1 MDPLAEQL
9 AEVQRRYPGA
19 RLEGA
24 AEGSRVL
31 VVPGVCMSAGWNAS
45 STTVRVL
52 VPVGFPH
59 VKPDCFYAES
69 TLRLATGA
77 EPASS
82 NIQSIFGGQCRWFSW
97 HISTWDP
104 ARGSLD
110 QYLHVCESRLKE
122 AR

>member
-1 MDPLAEQL
+1 MLM
-9 AEVQRRYPGA
+9 
-19 RLEGA
+19 
-24 AEGSRVL
+24 
-31 VVPGVCMSAGWNAS
+31 VPGVCVGTGWNAL

-59 VKPDCFYAES
+59 VKPDCFYVEP

-77 EPASS
+77 EPVSS
-82 NIQSIFGGQCRWFSW
+82 NIQSIFGGQYRWFSW

-104 ARGSLD
+104 MRGSLD
-110 QYLHVCESRLKE
+110 QYLHVCESRLKQ

>member
-1 MDPLAEQL
+1 MDVLAEQL
-9 AEVQRRYPGA
+9 AEVQRRYPDA
-19 RLEGA
+19 RIEA
-24 AEGSRVL
+24 ASGGSRL
-31 VVPGVCMSAGWNAS
+31 LIVPGVPVGAGWNAR

-59 VKPDCFYAES
+59 VKPDCFYADA

-77 EPASS
+77 EPQSS
-82 NIQSIFGGQCRWFSW
+82 NLQSVFGGQYRWFSW

-104 ARGSLD
+104 TRGSLD
-110 QYLHVCESRLKE
+110 QYLHVCEGRLKE